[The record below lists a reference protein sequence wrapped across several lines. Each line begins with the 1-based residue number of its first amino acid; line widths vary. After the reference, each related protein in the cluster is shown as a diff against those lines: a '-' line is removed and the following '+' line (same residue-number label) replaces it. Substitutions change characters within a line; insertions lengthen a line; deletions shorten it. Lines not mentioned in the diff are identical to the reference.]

1 MFIICPGREVP
12 TRYLFVFMVQKAFLE
27 YLYFNILMN
36 IFSRDMKFW
45 KGQKFWNVPSRDRG
59 IGDVNSGTDSD
70 GGRKGFRIFKKSFC
84 LSSDES
90 LGRIKRIEMFLK
102 PNDHFDHKS
111 MIALPSGLQKWVDII
126 IAYAKEKMQI
136 KTEKAEDQLR
146 LRKGFIFMLR
156 RLANRRRPSEDP

>member
-1 MFIICPGREVP
+1 M
-12 TRYLFVFMVQKAFLE
+12 
-27 YLYFNILMN
+27 
-36 IFSRDMKFW
+36 
-45 KGQKFWNVPSRDRG
+45 
-59 IGDVNSGTDSD
+59 
-70 GGRKGFRIFKKSFC
+70 
-84 LSSDES
+84 
-90 LGRIKRIEMFLK
+90 GRIKRVEMFLK

-156 RLANRRRPSEDP
+156 RLANRRRASEDP